1 MMFDAQ
7 SRVITGN
14 AASVL
19 MIFDDRIRESL
30 DMSLSVCRDRGW
42 SGVDAGALCLSLV
55 QMRAVWFI
63 KSRRI
68 VWQRGTGTR
77 LPHPLRSTPC
87 PYRTPGYVWYP
98 MNYKR
103 CYSTNTTRLKWARM
117 QTRELRMKR
126 TIFTEEHTL
135 FRDALRHFVEKEID
149 RKSTR

>member
-77 LPHPLRSTPC
+77 LPTLPLIHPLSLQDA
-87 PYRTPGYVWYP
+87 G
-98 MNYKR
+98 
-103 CYSTNTTRLKWARM
+103 
-117 QTRELRMKR
+117 LR
-126 TIFTEEHTL
+126 
-135 FRDALRHFVEKEID
+135 VV
-149 RKSTR
+149 SY